1 MKSLTRI
8 ALPAAL
14 LLAACGDD
22 ITEQINANV
31 GAVKN
36 TDDLPACTEDIAGQT
51 AYLKETHEFLGC
63 DGSEWQPLSA
73 SMVSVGDNVCMSKSL
88 SDDSGFE
95 IFCNGE
101 SIGTVKNGAKG
112 EPGAAGKDGADGK
125 DGTNGKDGADG
136 AKGDKGDKG
145 DKGADGTNGTNG
157 TDGTNGTGCEISEAT
172 ALTATIACGSETFTM
187 DLTGYVEQPAECDA
201 TQYEDCTGPMD
212 NVDLSGV
219 SQKGPFVIGADI
231 TAYELENGRSLKQT
245 GKTFGGKIERADGT
259 FDIKTVKLK
268 STFVYL
274 VADGFY
280 RNEVTG
286 ENSAATIKLRA
297 LTNRQNHANTNI
309 NLVTHLEYDRVQ
321 RLVTKEDSTV
331 QNAKK
336 AAEREI
342 FAAFGIDS
350 KDFKGYAEDYN
361 ILEEGDGNAAL
372 LAISA
377 LLQGD
382 RNESELTAL
391 LAALSVDLGDNG
403 VWDNQKQ
410 RAQIADWAMKKD
422 IEGGLAAIRANI
434 KAWKLRDGEP
444 PAFEGHVRNF
454 WMRELGVDGCSSNNA
469 GALFATK
476 NAKSAYYAANDS
488 AYTDGDSSLVRLICA
503 DSGDSFA
510 WRFATDIEKDTYGWP
525 DFADQVRRAGNVNKD
540 VFYVFEDGGW
550 RTAEGAE
557 VELGVC
563 NSTRNG
569 EVANI
574 GKDYYTCA
582 APRWRVATT
591 LEMDT
596 YGWQAGEDGDVRNGH
611 VNDGY
616 VYVFDGDAWRRGS
629 EIDSTYE
636 LGGCTKARAQTA
648 EVAKSPNGR
657 WYICRIS
664 GWDAASDFEKDTY
677 GWETSGVSNGTTRKG
692 QVDTTFYYVFDV
704 KINGWRRATER
715 EEFLQ
720 QGCTEAQ
727 QNLVKGEGVNW
738 FTCDGA
744 LWRDATDIEK
754 DTVGWGIDYVDANVS
769 VGRVNNCSEGRKCIV
784 YVFED
789 DFWRE
794 GTLLD
799 RSLGLEGCTDYIA
812 AKYPV
817 QKSGAEWYTCENRAW
832 RKASDIE
839 KDTLGWGRKYTTAK
853 EGDVRNGIVNI
864 QFAYVYNGTSWRRG
878 TVVDS
883 LMKKAGAYACAERR
897 NLANSQI
904 AIAGDVSKAK
914 LEGLYYECFYDANA
928 KLADTAYHW
937 VVASDLI
944 SDTHDSR
951 CSGFLYETDQTL
963 SEHWSTEEGNIIYGR
978 VNQGKNYVCD
988 SKKRQSYNSEDY
1000 FWRPM
1005 TESEKSLDSSC
1016 TISYVGKR
1024 FNRNASDPR
1033 DIVACG
1039 ASGLWVNVKYWDWRA
1054 SSVVWVVDTLVPFEY
1069 CYKWS
1074 GQGSGERGCGWTSWN
1089 GGGHT
1094 AAYGMITDNRGS
1106 EPQIYFTKQ
1115 YYNLRDWSG
1124 SEWFFNPETY
1134 TFPKVNQTWMVQNL
1148 NYKTATGSRCFDDI
1162 ESNCK
1167 AGGRLYT
1174 YEAAK
1179 NACPSGWH
1187 LPTVQEWENLI
1198 MYAGG
1203 GNSLTYSESLDY
1215 GDYYMNNIR
1224 ITSKSFKA
1232 LSSYNGW
1239 SVRNGVISQTT
1250 NSLGFSAIPAG
1261 YCDATGCHNDKEL
1274 SSNRRQPSA
1283 VFWAENGNSP
1293 YYVEFSNSFNNGGI
1307 YDSQNYLT
1315 NPYYSV
1321 RCIKD

>member
-1 MKSLTRI
+1 MQELDVDK
-8 ALPAAL
+8 
-14 LLAACGDD
+14 
-22 ITEQINANV
+22 
-31 GAVKN
+31 
-36 TDDLPACTEDIAGQT
+36 
-51 AYLKETHEFLGC
+51 C
-63 DGSEWQPLSA
+63 D
-73 SMVSVGDNVCMSKSL
+73 
-88 SDDSGFE
+88 
-95 IFCNGE
+95 
-101 SIGTVKNGAKG
+101 
-112 EPGAAGKDGADGK
+112 
-125 DGTNGKDGADG
+125 
-136 AKGDKGDKG
+136 
-145 DKGADGTNGTNG
+145 
-157 TDGTNGTGCEISEAT
+157 
-172 ALTATIACGSETFTM
+172 
-187 DLTGYVEQPAECDA
+187 
-201 TQYEDCTGPMD
+201 
-212 NVDLSGV
+212 
-219 SQKGPFVIGADI
+219 
-231 TAYELENGRSLKQT
+231 
-245 GKTFGGKIERADGT
+245 
-259 FDIKTVKLK
+259 
-268 STFVYL
+268 
-274 VADGFY
+274 
-280 RNEVTG
+280 
-286 ENSAATIKLRA
+286 
-297 LTNRQNHANTNI
+297 
-309 NLVTHLEYDRVQ
+309 
-321 RLVTKEDSTV
+321 
-331 QNAKK
+331 
-336 AAEREI
+336 
-342 FAAFGIDS
+342 
-350 KDFKGYAEDYN
+350 
-361 ILEEGDGNAAL
+361 
-372 LAISA
+372 
-377 LLQGD
+377 
-382 RNESELTAL
+382 
-391 LAALSVDLGDNG
+391 
-403 VWDNQKQ
+403 
-410 RAQIADWAMKKD
+410 
-422 IEGGLAAIRANI
+422 
-434 KAWKLRDGEP
+434 
-444 PAFEGHVRNF
+444 
-454 WMRELGVDGCSSNNA
+454 SSNA
-469 GALFATK
+469 GALFAVK
-476 NAKSAYYAANDS
+476 NKNSTYYAANDS

-503 DSGDSFA
+503 ASGDSFA
-510 WRFATDIEKDTYGWP
+510 WRFATDSEKDTYGWP

-540 VFYVFEDGGW
+540 IFYVFENGGW

-629 EIDSTYE
+629 DIDSTYE

-657 WYICRIS
+657 WYICRTS

-769 VGRVNNCSEGRKCIV
+769 VGRVNNCSSGRKCIV

-789 DFWRE
+789 GFWRE

-799 RSLGLEGCTDYIA
+799 RSLRLEGCTDYIA

-883 LMKKAGAYACAERR
+883 LMKDAGAYACAERK

-904 AIAGDVSKAK
+904 AVAGDVSKVK
-914 LEGLYYECFYDANA
+914 LEGLYYECLYDANA

-944 SDTHDSR
+944 NDTHDSR

-978 VNQGKNYVCD
+978 VNQGKYYVCD

-1033 DIVACG
+1033 DIIACG

-1069 CYKWS
+1069 CYEWS

-1089 GGGHT
+1089 GGGH
-1094 AAYGMITDNRGS
+1094 ASAYGMVTDNRGP
-1106 EPQIYFTKQ
+1106 EPQIYFTKP
-1115 YYNLRDWSG
+1115 YSGLRDWSG
-1124 SEWFFNPETY
+1124 DGWLDDSY
-1134 TFPKVNQTWMVQNL
+1134 TFPPTVNQTWMVQNL
-1148 NYKTATGSRCFDDI
+1148 NYKTATGSRCFEDL
-1162 ESNCK
+1162 ESNCN

-1187 LPTVQEWENLI
+1187 LPTVDEWANLI

-1203 GNSLTYSESLDY
+1203 GN
-1215 GDYYMNNIR
+1215 R
-1224 ITSKSFKA
+1224 ITSNYFGNYMSANLTFRSFKA
-1232 LSSYNGW
+1232 LCSFNGW
-1239 SVRNGVISQTT
+1239 SDINGSRFGGVSQTT
-1250 NSLGFSAIPAG
+1250 DSLAFSAVPAG
-1261 YCDATGCHNDKEL
+1261 YCYSSGCSQLENGYGD
-1274 SSNRRQPSA
+1274 QVA
-1283 VFWAENGNSP
+1283 VFWADNGNKP
-1293 YYVEFSNSFNNGGI
+1293 YYVQFTDYGI
-1307 YDSQNYLT
+1307 YLGEENRSNY
-1315 NPYYSV
+1315 YYSV

>member
-1 MKSLTRI
+1 
-8 ALPAAL
+8 
-14 LLAACGDD
+14 
-22 ITEQINANV
+22 N
-31 GAVKN
+31 
-36 TDDLPACTEDIAGQT
+36 
-51 AYLKETHEFLGC
+51 LK
-63 DGSEWQPLSA
+63 
-73 SMVSVGDNVCMSKSL
+73 
-88 SDDSGFE
+88 
-95 IFCNGE
+95 
-101 SIGTVKNGAKG
+101 
-112 EPGAAGKDGADGK
+112 
-125 DGTNGKDGADG
+125 
-136 AKGDKGDKG
+136 
-145 DKGADGTNGTNG
+145 
-157 TDGTNGTGCEISEAT
+157 
-172 ALTATIACGSETFTM
+172 
-187 DLTGYVEQPAECDA
+187 
-201 TQYEDCTGPMD
+201 
-212 NVDLSGV
+212 
-219 SQKGPFVIGADI
+219 
-231 TAYELENGRSLKQT
+231 GRS
-245 GKTFGGKIERADGT
+245 
-259 FDIKTVKLK
+259 
-268 STFVYL
+268 
-274 VADGFY
+274 
-280 RNEVTG
+280 
-286 ENSAATIKLRA
+286 SA
-297 LTNRQNHANTNI
+297 NI

-321 RLVTKEDSTV
+321 YLVTRKDSSVTK
-331 QNAKK
+331 AKM
-336 AAEREI
+336 AAEKEL
-342 FAAFGIDS
+342 FAAFGIDNS
-350 KDFKGYAEDYN
+350 GFEGLAEDLN
-361 ILEEGDGNAAL
+361 VLKEGKGNAAL
-372 LAISA
+372 LAISV

-403 VWDNQKQ
+403 QWDNAKQ
-410 RAQIADWAMKKD
+410 RAQIADWAMKTD
-422 IEGGLAAIRANI
+422 LNGGLPKIRANVEG
-434 KAWKLRDGEP
+434 WKLAESAA
-444 PAFEGHVRNF
+444 PAFEQHVTNF
-454 WMRELGVDGCSSNNA
+454 WMQELGVDTCSSDNE
-469 GALFATK
+469 GALFAVK
-476 NAKSAYYAANDS
+476 NSHSTYYAANDS

-503 DSGDSFA
+503 ASGDSFA
-510 WRFATDIEKDTYGWP
+510 WRFATDSEKDTYGWP

-540 VFYVFEDGGW
+540 IFYVFENGGW

-769 VGRVNNCSEGRKCIV
+769 VGRVNNCSSGRKCIV

-789 DFWRE
+789 GFWRE

-799 RSLGLEGCTDYIA
+799 RSLRLEGCTDYIA

-883 LMKKAGAYACAERR
+883 LMKQAGAYACAERR
-897 NLANSQI
+897 NLASSQI
-904 AIAGDVSKAK
+904 AIAGDVSKVK
-914 LEGLYYECFYDANA
+914 LEGLYYECLYDANA
-928 KLADTAYHW
+928 KLADTSYHW

-944 SDTHDSR
+944 NDTHDSR

-1033 DIVACG
+1033 DIIACG

-1069 CYKWS
+1069 CYEWS

-1106 EPQIYFTKQ
+1106 EPQIYFTKP
-1115 YYNLRDWSG
+1115 YSGLRDWSG
-1124 SEWFFNPETY
+1124 SGWFDDSY
-1134 TFPKVNQTWMVQNL
+1134 TFPPTVNQTWMVQNL
-1148 NYKTATGSRCFDDI
+1148 NYKTATGSRCFEDL
-1162 ESNCK
+1162 ESNCN

-1187 LPTVQEWENLI
+1187 LPTVDEWTNLI

-1203 GNSLTYSESLDY
+1203 GNQ
-1215 GDYYMNNIR
+1215 
-1224 ITSKSFKA
+1224 ITSNYFGNYMSYNLTFKSFKA
-1232 LSSYNGW
+1232 LCSFNGW
-1239 SVRNGVISQTT
+1239 SDINGSRFGGVSQTT
-1250 NSLGFSAIPAG
+1250 NSLAFSAVPAG
-1261 YCDATGCHNDKEL
+1261 YCYSSGCSRLDNGYGD
-1274 SSNRRQPSA
+1274 QVA
-1283 VFWAENGNSP
+1283 VFWADNGNKP
-1293 YYVEFSNSFNNGGI
+1293 YYVQFADYGI
-1307 YDSQNYLT
+1307 YVGEENRSNY
-1315 NPYYSV
+1315 YYSV